1 MILRMAKR
9 IVILVVGMTVLLIG
23 IVMIVAPGPAIVVIP
38 AGLAILA
45 TEFAWAR
52 HWLRVIRESA
62 QKGADK
68 LGIRSFFSKRN
79 PASQETTPPSPE
91 NQ

>member
-9 IVILVVGMTVLLIG
+9 IVISIVGMTVILIG
-23 IVMIVAPGPAIVVIP
+23 VVMIVAPGPAIIVIP

-52 HWLRVIRESA
+52 HWLRIIRQSA
-62 QKGADK
+62 EKGADK
-68 LGIRSFFSKRN
+68 LKIRRFFSKEQ
-79 PASQETTPPSPE
+79 S
-91 NQ
+91 